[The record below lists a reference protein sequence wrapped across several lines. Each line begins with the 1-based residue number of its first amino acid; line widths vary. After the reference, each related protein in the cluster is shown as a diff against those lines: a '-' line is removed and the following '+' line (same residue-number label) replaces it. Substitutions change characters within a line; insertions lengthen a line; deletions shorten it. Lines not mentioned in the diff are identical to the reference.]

1 MNVMHSNINPGSVY
15 LLDEDITKPRLN
27 DLELAVWEPIDL
39 MGVDN

>member
-1 MNVMHSNINPGSVY
+1 MHSNINPGSVY
-15 LLDEDITKPRLN
+15 LREEDINKPELM